1 MNLSER
7 DALAAYGRMLNT
19 NDVECVADLLADDF
33 RYCSQ
38 AVLTEIVGKDE
49 FLGYMQA
56 KLSII
61 GNRADRPVAEMATLP
76 TMMNRPCLVLCYNDS
91 GESICTVL
99 ATVKGGELNGVDLC
113 LVPSPDMA
121 IRTGEVPR

>member
-19 NDVECVADLLADDF
+19 NDVECVADLLVDDF

-38 AVLTEIVGKDE
+38 AVLTELVGKDE

-56 KLSII
+56 KLSTI
-61 GNRADRPVAEMATLP
+61 GKRADRPVAELATLP
-76 TMMNRPCLVLCYNDS
+76 TMMDRPCLVLSHNDT
-91 GESICTVL
+91 GEPICTVL
-99 ATVKGGELNGVDLC
+99 ATVKGGRLSRVDLC

-121 IRTGEVPR
+121 TRTGEVPK